1 MRYKSKEL
9 YMWKYQ
15 FAMIGVTLICLL
27 TVCCSMTRL
36 AANQTT
42 KVLLKAAPTYDR
54 ESDVELAERS
64 SLSNMKMLEGL
75 LEVTPDNEDLL
86 LLASSSFTRYTFGFV
101 EEQIEIAD
109 ERYDFEE
116 KKKHVKRAVNFYER
130 GKNYALRAMEK
141 HRKGFSQLIKGDL
154 KLFSVELGQ
163 LQKTHVP
170 ALFWI
175 AYAWGSIIN
184 LQQSE
189 PARLAEL
196 TRVELMMDRLL
207 ELDERFFFG
216 GAHLFYGIFYGGR
229 PEMLGGDAEKARG
242 HFKRAIEI
250 TQGKFLM
257 APFMLAKCYA
267 FQTQNKELFEK
278 TLQEIIDAPDDLFP
292 DQRLANEIAK
302 RRARRL
308 LARVGDLFF
317 EETSLFLPDF

>member
-1 MRYKSKEL
+1 
-9 YMWKYQ
+9 MWKYQ
-15 FAMIGVTLICLL
+15 YVMAGVILICLL
-27 TVCCSMTRL
+27 TVNCSMTRL
-36 AANQTT
+36 AADQTT

-54 ESDVELAERS
+54 ESDLELAERS

-116 KKKHVKRAVNFYER
+116 KKKYVKRAVNFYER

-154 KLFSVELGQ
+154 ERFSLELGQ
-163 LQKTHVP
+163 LQKKHVP
-170 ALFWI
+170 ALFWV

-267 FQTQNKELFEK
+267 FQTQKKELFEK

-308 LARVGDLFF
+308 LARVDDLFF
-317 EETSLFLPDF
+317 EEISLFVPDF

>member
-27 TVCCSMTRL
+27 TVGCSMTRL
-36 AANQTT
+36 AADQTT

-54 ESDVELAERS
+54 ESDLELAERS

-86 LLASSSFTRYTFGFV
+86 LLASSSFTRYTFGFL

-154 KLFSVELGQ
+154 ERFSLELGQ
-163 LQKTHVP
+163 LQKKHVP
-170 ALFWI
+170 ALFWV

-308 LARVGDLFF
+308 LARVDDLFF
-317 EETSLFLPDF
+317 EETSIFVPDF